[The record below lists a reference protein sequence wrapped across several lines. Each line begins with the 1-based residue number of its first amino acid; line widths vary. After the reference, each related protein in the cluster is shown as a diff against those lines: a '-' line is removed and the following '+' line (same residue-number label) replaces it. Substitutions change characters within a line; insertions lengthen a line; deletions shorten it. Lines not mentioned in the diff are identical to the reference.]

1 MEPMRLYHEFPPR
14 NYSMIVLG
22 NTPIAD
28 SYITKCDHLKRC
40 GIVQGFWSINPSPLD
55 GNSTDRKKSPHHG
68 FMRMDSFA
76 ELESHID
83 GILDA
88 SYQFFSS
95 MLPKAELGRMI
106 EIAGREIHPEKK
118 AEKFLELL
126 EWNDHEAPE

>member
-1 MEPMRLYHEFPPR
+1 
-14 NYSMIVLG
+14 
-22 NTPIAD
+22 
-28 SYITKCDHLKRC
+28 
-40 GIVQGFWSINPSPLD
+40 
-55 GNSTDRKKSPHHG
+55 
-68 FMRMDSFA
+68 MRMDSFA

-126 EWNDHEAPE
+126 EWNDHEAHE